1 MTEHTYKQ
9 APYQDCTKQQYKEL
23 LAKMPTDVDW
33 DCFSDYEKEDLTG
46 GSQEF
51 ACTANSCE
59 IVDFPSIIPLVATP

>member
-9 APYQDCTKQQYKEL
+9 APYQDVSKEKWEEAL
-23 LAKMPTDVDW
+23 LSMPKEVYW
-33 DCFSDYEKEDLTG
+33 ESFAHYETEDRTT

-59 IVDFPSIIPLVATP
+59 IVDFPTPISVAQ